1 MRKFVLGFLVCAA
14 LLLSYWYFK
23 SQEDEKLELLQT
35 SQLLEKQIKN
45 VSKLIVTEGNYAQIY
60 TYKSSKDVFL
70 GIEARKKALV
80 AVNAKATVSYDLSQ
94 LSYELN
100 PEAQIL
106 SVTRIPEPE
115 LSIYPEFD
123 YYDISAD
130 YLNKFEAKDYN
141 AIKKRI
147 TRKLRNEIEESS
159 IMRNAD
165 ERLINKLQKI
175 FVLTQS
181 LGWTLEYYKQ
191 PVQSARELELLF

>member
-1 MRKFVLGFLVCAA
+1 MRKFIFGFLFSGILLLGF
-14 LLLSYWYFK
+14 WYFK
-23 SQEDEKLELLQT
+23 TQKDQKLELLQT

-45 VSKLIVTEGNYAQIY
+45 VTKLIVTEGNYAQIY
-60 TYKSSKDVFL
+60 TYESSKDVFL

-115 LSIYPEFD
+115 LSIYPDFD

-141 AIKKRI
+141 TIKKRI
-147 TRKLRNEIEESS
+147 TRKLQNEIEASS
-159 IMRNAD
+159 LMSNAD
-165 ERLINKLQKI
+165 ERLINELQKI

-191 PVQSARELELLF
+191 PVQSAKELEILF